1 MQSRHQFLLGL
12 AVCLMTMS
20 ASSIAQERNAALL
33 SSSCAACHGTN
44 GHSVGGIPSL
54 AGSSESHIIE
64 QMREFATGE
73 RKSTVMFHHVNGY
86 TQEEIEL
93 MAAYFAKQ

>member
-1 MQSRHQFLLGL
+1 MRSRNQFLIGL
-12 AVCLMTMS
+12 AACLMTMS
-20 ASSIAQERNAALL
+20 ASAIAQERNVALL
-33 SSSCAACHGTN
+33 ASSCAACHGTN

-54 AGSSESHIIE
+54 AGSSESHIIK
-64 QMREFATGE
+64 QMREFSTGE
-73 RKSTVMFHHVNGY
+73 RKSTVMIHHVRGY

>member
-1 MQSRHQFLLGL
+1 MHSRKQFLLVL
-12 AVCLMTMS
+12 AACLIVASGSS
-20 ASSIAQERNAALL
+20 AAQERNAALL
-33 SSSCAACHGTN
+33 ASSCAACHGTN

-64 QMREFATGE
+64 QMREFSTGE
-73 RKSTVMFHHVNGY
+73 RKSTVMFHHVSGY

-93 MAAYFAKQ
+93 MAAYFSKQ

>member
-1 MQSRHQFLLGL
+1 MRIRNQFLFSL
-12 AVCLMTMS
+12 AGCLMTMS
-20 ASSIAQERNAALL
+20 AVSVAQERNVALL
-33 SSSCAACHGTN
+33 ASSCAACHGTN

-64 QMREFATGE
+64 QMRQFTEGD
-73 RKSTVMFHHVNGY
+73 RVSTVMLHHASGY

>member
-1 MQSRHQFLLGL
+1 MYQRNKILFGL
-12 AVCLMTMS
+12 AAYFILLSFTVS
-20 ASSIAQERNAALL
+20 AQERNVALL

-44 GHSVGGIPSL
+44 GHSVGGTPSL
-54 AGSSESHIIE
+54 AGLSESYIVE
-64 QMREFATGE
+64 QMKEFTNGE
-73 RKSTVMFHHVNGY
+73 RKATVMYSHASGY

>member
-1 MQSRHQFLLGL
+1 MRSRNQFLL
-12 AVCLMTMS
+12 AVVVCLMTMS
-20 ASSIAQERNAALL
+20 TSSIAQERNVALL
-33 SSSCAACHGTN
+33 ASSCAACHGTN

-54 AGSSESHIIE
+54 AGASESYIVE
-64 QMREFATGE
+64 QMTQFANGE
-73 RKSTVMFHHVNGY
+73 RKSTVMFQHVSGY